1 MFSKVLLFFTIA
13 LLIVVPTH
21 TQTPSDC
28 TAVEGAPV
36 RIGAI
41 FPQNSLLSV
50 NIDEHY
56 NGVQAMSAALNAC
69 GGVDGRPIELVY
81 EAATD
86 RESAQAAAQTLVD
99 DGITLIVGSGTPA
112 VSEALTTF
120 AAANEVIFWEVT
132 QSLSASNVWSYSPRP
147 TRHQLGEQTAAFVQQ
162 SLVDVVGEAPA
173 VALIHADAPHGIE
186 AAQGLRSGL
195 STQPIIDVNYGDS
208 LSWRSSYA
216 EDVRDQAADVLIF
229 SGYDD
234 DADRLW
240 FSAREA
246 NANVKAF
253 INVGSE
259 GYRRNLCQRIGN
271 NEALLSVSATGT
283 LSRAYRGEITNGT
296 FQQYMTQYMRLFSEE
311 PNERTTLSAAGFYLL
326 ARYVLPQVETFTAE
340 SIRAAIIEADVATGS
355 GFMGEGL
362 RFEGSINTRA
372 QAIVQ
377 QRQNGAFCSVW
388 PEAGATC
395 LQEPQPMPTWR
406 ERAIMAERML
416 CASPA

>member
-1 MFSKVLLFFTIA
+1 MFSKFLFLFTIL
-13 LLIVVPTH
+13 LLIVVPTR
-21 TQTPSDC
+21 TQTHSDC
-28 TAVEGAPV
+28 NAAEGTPI
-36 RIGAI
+36 RIGAV

-56 NGVQAMSAALNAC
+56 NGVQAMATALNAC
-69 GGVDGRPIELVY
+69 NGIEGRPIELVY
-81 EAATD
+81 EAAAD

-120 AAANEVIFWEVT
+120 AAANAVVFWEVT
-132 QSLSASNVWSYSPRP
+132 QPLSVSNAWSYSPRP
-147 TRHQLGEQTAAFVQQ
+147 TSRQLGEQAAVFVQQ
-162 SLVDVVGEAPA
+162 ALVDVVGEAPA
-173 VALIHADAPHGIE
+173 VALIHADAPYGVE
-186 AAQGLRSGL
+186 AAQGLRGEL
-195 STQPIIDVNYGDS
+195 APIIDENYGDS
-208 LSWRSSYA
+208 LSWQSSYA
-216 EDVRDQAADVLIF
+216 EDVRDRAADVLIF

-240 FSAREA
+240 FNTREA

-271 NEALLSVSATGT
+271 NEALISVSATGA
-283 LSRAYRGEITNGT
+283 LSSSYRNAITDGI
-296 FQQYMTQYMRLFSEE
+296 FQQYVTHYMRLFSEE
-311 PNERTTLSAAGFYLL
+311 PNERATLSAAGFYLL
-326 ARYVLPQVETFTAE
+326 AHYVLPQVETFTAE
-340 SIRAAIIEADVATGS
+340 SIQAATIDADVVSGS

-372 QAIVQ
+372 QAIIQ

-388 PEAGATC
+388 PAAGATC